1 MTQEELKKFLKEHL
15 RIELY
20 NHEEGF
26 SYFLGVRIMIDGEEI
41 DSSVKYE
48 VEL

>member
-1 MTQEELKKFLKEHL
+1 MKRVIVL
-15 RIELY
+15 
-20 NHEEGF
+20 
-26 SYFLGVRIMIDGEEI
+26 FLGVRIMIDGEEI